1 MTLPTN
7 LPIIANLWRY
17 LMSNLLGSKIDH
29 VGLGVSDISDAQV
42 FYEAALRPLGL
53 ELVMGIETDPP
64 GSIPR
69 RLGFGSEGKPFLWL
83 QAAPVPSHGAHIA
96 QSREAVDAFYAA
108 AIAAGGQDNGA
119 PGIRPNYHSDYY
131 AAYILAPDQIN
142 LEAVCQRTV

>member
-1 MTLPTN
+1 MRN
-7 LPIIANLWRY
+7 FA
-17 LMSNLLGSKIDH
+17 GSVIDH

-42 FYEAALRPLGL
+42 FYEAALSPLGI
-53 ELVMGIETDPP
+53 ELLMSIEADPP

-83 QAAPVPSHGAHIA
+83 HAALVPSHGAHIALIA

-119 PGIRPNYHSDYY
+119 PGIRPRYHADYY
-131 AAYILAPDQIN
+131 AAYILAPDQVN
-142 LEAVCQRTV
+142 LEAVCQQTA